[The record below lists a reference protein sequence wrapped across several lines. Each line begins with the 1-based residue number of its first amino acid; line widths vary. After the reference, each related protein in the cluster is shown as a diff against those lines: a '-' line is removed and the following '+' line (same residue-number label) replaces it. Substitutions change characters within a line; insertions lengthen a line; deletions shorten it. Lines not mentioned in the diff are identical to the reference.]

1 MKIEKIN
8 EKKLI
13 LKGVS
18 EKATRTD
25 LKNAQKE
32 FENFEKDYNLNLEIL
47 KTINQ
52 ALRALKSLK
61 KYPSVYKLSDEEQI
75 GQDIA
80 FEYAFNWIK
89 ELLNPEYIHSENKK
103 EKISIFETIENGQ
116 FKVISL
122 ENRGANIINKLTPK
136 SAVELVFDTLE
147 TYELQLL
154 KFYRASIE

>member
-89 ELLNPEYIHSENKK
+89 ELLAY
-103 EKISIFETIENGQ
+103 
-116 FKVISL
+116 
-122 ENRGANIINKLTPK
+122 
-136 SAVELVFDTLE
+136 
-147 TYELQLL
+147 
-154 KFYRASIE
+154 